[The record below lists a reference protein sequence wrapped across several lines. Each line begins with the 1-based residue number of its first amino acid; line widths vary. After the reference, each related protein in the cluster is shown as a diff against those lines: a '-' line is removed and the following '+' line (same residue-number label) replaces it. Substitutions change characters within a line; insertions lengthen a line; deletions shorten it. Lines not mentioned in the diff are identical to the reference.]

1 MGGAGRSQSR
11 EASVTPRS
19 KALISVLKGTPP
31 PDSPFTIDLLN
42 LLVAEE
48 ANAHGKGGLSGRKM
62 TFEELVNRW
71 RYAQKEGGTAGEAS
85 IRTFEA
91 IRKEWNCDRHLVRE
105 GLAQVCGEKPNRDM
119 VLRALEAWDER
130 GDETTPPGSANRRSR
145 SQTPKPVARKENT
158 EAKTVAGGTGTSCPH
173 RDADGNRCGK
183 RCTAHVLDSGAPTCG
198 CPRGHRWDALGL
210 SLIHI

>member
-1 MGGAGRSQSR
+1 M
-11 EASVTPRS
+11 
-19 KALISVLKGTPP
+19 
-31 PDSPFTIDLLN
+31 
-42 LLVAEE
+42 
-48 ANAHGKGGLSGRKM
+48 KGGLSGRKM

-71 RYAQKEGGTAGEAS
+71 RYAQKEGGTAGEAL

-119 VLRALEAWDER
+119 ALRALVAWDER
-130 GDETTPPGSANRRSR
+130 GEETTPPGSANRRSR

-158 EAKTVAGGTGTSCPH
+158 EVKTVAGCTGTSCPH

-198 CPRGHRWDALGL
+198 CPRGHRWDALGPL
-210 SLIHI
+210 GASGPKRASPSPSIASSTVPSTPRAPPGLAQTPARKEGLMP